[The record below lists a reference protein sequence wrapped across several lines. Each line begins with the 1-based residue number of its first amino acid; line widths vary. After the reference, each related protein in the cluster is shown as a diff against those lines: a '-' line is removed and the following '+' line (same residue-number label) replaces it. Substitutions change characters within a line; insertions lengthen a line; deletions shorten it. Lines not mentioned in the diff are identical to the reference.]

1 MAKEKDKKE
10 KDDGKLRLE
19 LGQDDSALVAR
30 SDGQIELIS
39 RELSDQPENN
49 RNYLGDIE
57 DLNQTFSLV
66 LALAASL
73 ENEELYN
80 RIFQN
85 LNRVLMRQWDALPDE
100 QKLDIYELRKQQQL
114 KRNDKAREAKKGRIE
129 DFRNRLDHDQMEQM
143 KRKFFEDQEEIMN
156 QMRFQE
162 GNAFPPEMM
171 DGPRRRKKPKMNPLH
186 KLKNV
191 DWNPYDKSMTA
202 HFKDYRAD
210 DPPEDD

>member
-1 MAKEKDKKE
+1 MAKEKDKDKKE

-171 DGPRRRKKPKMNPLH
+171 DGPRRRK
-186 KLKNV
+186 
-191 DWNPYDKSMTA
+191 
-202 HFKDYRAD
+202 
-210 DPPEDD
+210 